1 MDSEKLNRWLALL
14 ANFGVVVGLALL
26 VFELRE
32 AQNFAETEAT
42 VRRLN
47 QMQEAQ
53 SAIALSESLAGL
65 QFRARSE
72 GAASLSASELHRLQY
87 WENSIRLRM
96 RSQYIQYV
104 RGYLDVDTA
113 NTIVTA
119 AITNLPY
126 WQELG
131 YELGDNEFEQA
142 IKKALED

>member
-14 ANFGVVVGLALL
+14 ANFGVVVGLGLL

-32 AQNFAETEAT
+32 AQNFAETEAA

-53 SAIALSESLAGL
+53 TAFALSESLAEL
-65 QFRARSE
+65 KFRARTE
-72 GAASLSASELHRLQY
+72 GAASLSESELYRLQY

-96 RSQYIQYV
+96 RGQYIQYV

-113 NTIVTA
+113 NAIVTA

-142 IKKALED
+142 IKRALED